1 MLDNKRDQERLYE
14 ALEKAQVRAAE
25 YKQQL
30 SMKDK
35 MDNQIKALQENVDL
49 LRAELDEANAAL
61 KREREQVAKL
71 QGQWK
76 EEAMRNAQFS
86 QLMQDMTLKPGAGG
100 AGALPTQSV
109 SLDDSTSRSTESLG
123 TSETSVPA
131 EEDKKKKQESVA
143 DVELPEFIKQ
153 RRDAN
158 DKRRRRD
165 FNFLFHR
172 EEILDENKQRIASEV
187 MKIRTLQ
194 NSNAGTVSI
203 LSSTLPHIV
212 SGVILAKREE
222 LIPVIVA
229 AICWHPDPKKRYDLT
244 NVLFNLIKVPNDQQ
258 RRVIM
263 DGLLYLSELV
273 GSDRTS
279 NELLPQCWEQ
289 INNKYEERRVLV
301 ADACG
306 WLAPHVKPELRLSL
320 LLSIISQLASDKSA
334 LVRAATATNIARIL
348 QLDDNPEGADTK
360 KFQQLADILF
370 QLLQDPEPT
379 VSAAAKHSLL
389 PVFADWA
396 ERMSYFQQKFLPLL
410 PYKMYQLVEKA
421 AQAGGKM
428 DSRAVHEFDLLA
440 QVFAYLTPQIFESTL
455 LGLPFYKE
463 VAAHFEKTAG
473 NQDGANKFVSIFG
486 ESEKVMLR
494 QKFDEFVLTFER
506 KKREDVK
513 QLENTFE
520 WIVYELVPTLLRI
533 LELVDMSNKDVC
545 DATTHVLRVLASEFG
560 TGFTRKVLDGFF
572 KNRLAFLLKNAKPDT
587 NTRRARLSVG
597 FASSVLVL
605 YDPTEVKTFL
615 KSFVVDLSTKQN
627 GWAGTKFAV
636 LASSYSALIHHAND
650 HTEVFLDVLWELIV
664 HQESKVRR
672 NIVKLFQVIVPVAS
686 SSILSNRIVPALVT
700 FTSDSDM
707 KVRRNTVRAFG
718 EIVLITEDKMLM
730 DKITTILGQFIDE
743 SPKFLVIADIIRTFT
758 TIAPRA
764 STNIRDTF
772 ILRRLAQIAQWS
784 ATYEEDSLKQKELAE
799 LLFKAYRSLYGSS
812 LSKEVVKE
820 HLLPGLVSLSKIID
834 LAGHDQKSALITMIG
849 NLEASTRDDA
859 ASDHSS
865 TQAFVN
871 LLNPLNWQIGGTTK

>member
-1 MLDNKRDQERLYE
+1 
-14 ALEKAQVRAAE
+14 
-25 YKQQL
+25 
-30 SMKDK
+30 MKDK

-49 LRAELDEANAAL
+49 LKAELDEANASL
-61 KREREQVAKL
+61 KRERDLVARL

-76 EEAMRNAQFS
+76 EEAMRNAQMS
-86 QLMQDMTLKPGAGG
+86 QLMQDMTLKPSAGG
-100 AGALPTQSV
+100 PASSSQQSDSNNSSQLESDGTK
-109 SLDDSTSRSTESLG
+109 SLDS
-123 TSETSVPA
+123 SEI
-131 EEDKKKKQESVA
+131 EDEQKKQQQSVA

-165 FNFLFHR
+165 FNFLFRR

-244 NVLFNLIKVPNDQQ
+244 NVLFNLIKVPNEQQ

-273 GSDRTS
+273 GSERTS
-279 NELLPQCWEQ
+279 NELLPQCWDQ
-289 INNKYEERRVLV
+289 INNQYEERRVLV
-301 ADACG
+301 AEACG

-320 LLSIISQLASDKSA
+320 LLSIVSQLASDKSP

-348 QLDDNPEGADTK
+348 QLDDNAESADTK
-360 KFQQLADILF
+360 KFQQLADIMF
-370 QLLQDPEPT
+370 VLLQDLEPT
-379 VSAAAKHSLL
+379 VAAAAKHSLL

-396 ERMSYFQQKFLPLL
+396 ERMNYFQQKFLPIL

-455 LGLPFYKE
+455 MGLPFYKE

-473 NQDGANKFVSIFG
+473 NQDGGSKFVSIFG

-494 QKFDEFVLTFER
+494 KKFDEFVDTFER
-506 KKREDVK
+506 KRREDVK

-520 WIVYELVPTLLRI
+520 WIVYELVPTLLRL

-560 TGFTRKVLDGFF
+560 NSFTKKVLDGYF
-572 KNRLAFLLKNAKPDT
+572 KNRIAFLIKNPKPDT
-587 NTRRARLSVG
+587 NLRRARLTVG
-597 FASSVLVL
+597 FASSVLVAL
-605 YDPTEVKTFL
+605 DSAELKTFL
-615 KSFVVDLSTKQN
+615 KSFVVDVSTKQN
-627 GWAGTKFAV
+627 GWTGAKFDI
-636 LASSYSALIHHAND
+636 LRSSYTSLIHHAND
-650 HTEVFLDVLWELIV
+650 HTEVFLDVLWDLIV

-672 NIVKLFQVIVPVAS
+672 NIVKLFQVVVPVAPA
-686 SSILSNRIVPALVT
+686 SILSNRIVPALVT

-718 EIVLITEDKMLM
+718 EIILITEDKNLI

-743 SPKFLVIADIIRTFT
+743 SPKYLVISDIIRTFT
-758 TIAPRA
+758 AIAPRA
-764 STNIRDTF
+764 STTIRDTF
-772 ILRRLAQIAQWS
+772 ILRRLAQVAQW
-784 ATYEEDSLKQKELAE
+784 ATTYEEDSIKQKELAE

-812 LSKEVVKE
+812 LSKEIVKE
-820 HLLPGLVSLSKIID
+820 QLLPGLVSLSKIID
-834 LAGHDQKSALITMIG
+834 LAGNEYKATLITMIG
-849 NLEASTRDDA
+849 NLEASTRDDTSERSA
-859 ASDHSS
+859 
-865 TQAFVN
+865 TEAFVS
-871 LLNPLNWQIGGTTK
+871 LLNPLNWQISGSGK